1 MKVYRIFFLFTILFI
16 SIIAEEYETTLDG
29 ENVVINNNGGVR
41 VVVFNEFDFEI
52 SIFYDSFNG
61 EKLDFMIN
69 VLPLST
75 SDLNTFN
82 GHTFHATKVGDT
94 ESIASITIHEGVN
107 EYFFSPSPL
116 PMKHE
121 SSYEVGVE
129 VKDRLH
135 PAVKIIGSSTTAMSA
150 RFRSMSSRTL
160 DLWFDDGGGG
170 TPQGT
175 LRPEQDSTTNAY
187 EGHVF
192 FYTEHGK
199 KSPEIGRFRVHK
211 NQVLY
216 LIRDDGFPPTKEF
229 EDYTDAE
236 MAFMSKYKNET
247 GVDWRGFYGK
257 NGPRGPP
264 ILHMWP
270 AERIGQVH
278 RVNSS
283 HGKWS
288 CSGPASRCQDA
299 DPVQLDIEVI
309 SRKPRAF
316 VIENFLSDFEVES
329 IINIATPRIQQSTVG
344 NSDGGGVRKS
354 STRTS
359 SNTWIARKTSAVTE
373 TLYLRAA
380 DVLQVDE
387 ALLNSNANAEEMQV
401 VHYDPGQKY
410 DAHHDWGVNGYAES
424 RFITLLLYLSDQKH
438 GNAGGETA
446 FPKAAGGRGVKVHPG
461 KGSAVLFYNLL
472 PDGNSDDLALH
483 EATPVREGEKW
494 LSNFWV
500 WDPKRK

>member
-1 MKVYRIFFLFTILFI
+1 VTAKQ
-16 SIIAEEYETTLDG
+16 D
-29 ENVVINNNGGVR
+29 
-41 VVVFNEFDFEI
+41 
-52 SIFYDSFNG
+52 
-61 EKLDFMIN
+61 
-69 VLPLST
+69 
-75 SDLNTFN
+75 
-82 GHTFHATKVGDT
+82 
-94 ESIASITIHEGVN
+94 AS
-107 EYFFSPSPL
+107 Y
-116 PMKHE
+116 K
-121 SSYEVGVE
+121 VGVE
-129 VKDRLH
+129 VRDRLH
-135 PAVKIIGSSTTAMSA
+135 PSVKIIGSSTTAMSA
-150 RFRSMSSRTL
+150 RFRSMSNRIL
-160 DLWFDDGGGG
+160 DLWFDDGAGG

-192 FYTEHGK
+192 FYTEHGT

-216 LIRDDGFPPTKEF
+216 LIRDEGHPPSKEF
-229 EDYTDAE
+229 EQYTNDEMEFMAE
-236 MAFMSKYKNET
+236 YLNKT
-247 GVDWRGFYGK
+247 GVNWRGYYGK

-288 CSGPASRCQDA
+288 CNGPASRCQSTEIL
-299 DPVQLDIEVI
+299 PLDIEVI

-329 IINIATPRIQQSTVG
+329 IISIAGPRIQQSTVG
-344 NSDGGGVRKS
+344 NNDGGGVRKS
-354 STRTS
+354 TTRTS
-359 SNTWIARKTSAVTE
+359 SNTWVSRKTSSVIE

-380 DVLQVDE
+380 DVLQVEE
-387 ALLNSNANAEEMQV
+387 ALLNPTANAEDMQV
-401 VHYDPGQKY
+401 VHYDVGQKY

-424 RFITLLLYLSDQKH
+424 RFITLLLYLNDQKH
-438 GNAGGETA
+438 PNAGGETS
-446 FPKAAGGRGVKVHPG
+446 FPKAAGGRGIKVHPG

-472 PDGNSDDLALH
+472 ADGNSDDLALH
-483 EATPVREGEKW
+483 EATPLRDGEKW